1 MTSPVKGKKEEMLR
15 TQTPS
20 AQIYKAYNPVQVVAD
35 SPTSKIIKGIPNPTI
50 EGRNHMESIKMSLQH
65 TDSQNKMKNAIFLHK
80 TCTGLK
86 GVIQEMIEYDEDKGL
101 LVCKYIEGSTLLQI
115 VQEEEKQGEEVQK
128 VSRFFAYGISL
139 DITRNIQ
146 NLHQQNVSHGNVHPD
161 NIIVCDVNV
170 DGREGYKSV
179 TMIDLGKGW
188 IQNASPLEPNDLNRY
203 WSANELIYCDADAH
217 RGSRSYKSDIFA
229 VGFVLW
235 MMLEPN
241 RALPWTQ
248 YVQKNNQ
255 CLTPP
260 SQEMHEH
267 LYKEKSKYMDL
278 QSQSNPDLCKLLQG
292 IAIEHGKE
300 HSKLMDCFLSQ
311 MCKER
316 GGDSDDM
323 SHFFPLCVRFIPH
336 SINEIKSFQNLDV
349 WNRIETL
356 AKGNVEEF
364 EQNKECFAKFVS
376 KKKDEIVDWEKKGH
390 LKSYWEAFA
399 KKEASK
405 TSDEEAVKGVAKKE
419 ASKTS
424 DEEAVKGVAKKEA
437 SKMSEEEAIQ
447 GVAKK
452 EASKM
457 SEEKAIQGLDGGTF
471 LYTCIYLLY
480 TYNYYNTHKL
490 CIHRF
495 RRIATKYIIQSS
507 VSKIIPTKQYEL
519 RQNIC
524 SH

>member
-1 MTSPVKGKKEEMLR
+1 MTSPVKEKKEEMLR

-20 AQIYKAYNPVQVVAD
+20 AQIYNAYNPVQAVAD
-35 SPTSKIIKGIPNPTI
+35 SPTSKIIKGIPDPTI
-50 EGRNHMESIKMSLQH
+50 EGRNQMESIKMSLQH

-86 GVIQEMIEYDEDKGL
+86 GIIQEMIDHDEEKGL
-101 LVCKYIEGSTLLQI
+101 LICKYIEGPTLLQI
-115 VQEEEKQGEEVQK
+115 VQKEEKQGEEVEEK
-128 VSRFFAYGISL
+128 EKFSRFFAYGITL
-139 DITRNIQ
+139 DITRNVQ
-146 NLHQQNVSHGNVHPD
+146 NLHQQNVSHGNIHPD
-161 NIIVCDVNV
+161 NIIVSDVNV

-179 TMIDLGKGW
+179 TLIDLGKGW

-203 WSANELIYCDADAH
+203 WSANELIYCDAAAH
-217 RGSRSYKSDIFA
+217 RGSRTYKSDIFA
-229 VGFVLW
+229 LGFVLW

-255 CLTPP
+255 HLTPP

-267 LYKEKSKYMDL
+267 LYQEKSKYMDS
-278 QSQSNPDLCKLLQG
+278 QSQSNPDLCKLLKG
-292 IAIEHGKE
+292 LAIEHGKE
-300 HSKLMDCFLSQ
+300 HSKLMDYFLSQ
-311 MCKER
+311 MCNER

-356 AKGNVEEF
+356 AKGNVEEI
-364 EQNKECFAKFVS
+364 EQKKECFAKFVS
-376 KKKDEIVDWEKKGH
+376 KKKDEIVDWEKKGY
-390 LKSYWEAFA
+390 LKGYWEAFA

-424 DEEAVKGVAKKEA
+424 DEEAVKGVAEKEA
-437 SKMSEEEAIQ
+437 SKTSEEE
-447 GVAKK
+447 
-452 EASKM
+452 SM
-457 SEEKAIQGLDGGTF
+457 QGLDGGTF
-471 LYTCIYLLY
+471 LYTCMYLLY
-480 TYNYYNTHKL
+480 TYNYYNAYKL

-495 RRIATKYIIQSS
+495 RRIATKYFIQPS

-519 RQNIC
+519 
-524 SH
+524 